1 MSSEG
6 IEGETAE
13 FGKGF
18 VGDDDVSGVV
28 DRGAVGRLAEGEAV
42 ALRGGGFHG
51 GVGFDEE
58 AIEGNDAEIFETG
71 GVAGGE
77 PLDVEREISAEVGE
91 GFDQLSRAAVAV
103 QQETGGGKARGGA
116 KDVEGGAVGLGGV
129 DRGRAVQ
136 LGGKIELRGE
146 DFDLFGER
154 SDAEAGDAGIVGA
167 DTVDDPAV
175 EADFTDP
182 GARIGEE
189 RGAEEAEPVGC
200 ALAAVPGVDAVAGD
214 ELEWRVG
221 SGELG
226 AERGDEGE
234 FVFVGG
240 VDDDGADAGA
250 YQIGDDGRVVR
261 DEGVELK
268 VEMSVVEV
276 RHRKEEVPTEHSED
290 SEGGGTGRL
299 WAVRTCASGRRRG

>member
-1 MSSEG
+1 MGSEG

-18 VGDDDVSGVV
+18 VGDDDVCGVV
-28 DRGAVGRLAEGEAV
+28 DRGAVGRFAEGEAI

-58 AIEGNDAEIFETG
+58 AVDGDGAEIFETG

-77 PLDVEREISAEVGE
+77 PLDVERKIGAEVGE
-91 GFDQLSRAAVAV
+91 GFDHLSRAAVAV
-103 QQETGGGKARGGA
+103 QEKTAGGQAGRGA

-175 EADFTDP
+175 EADFTDT

-200 ALAAVPGVDAVAGD
+200 ALAAVPRVDAVAGE
-214 ELEWRVG
+214 ELEWRAG
-221 SGELG
+221 SRELG
-226 AERGDEGE
+226 AESWAQSEATKGNSSSLVALTTTARTP
-234 FVFVGG
+234 
-240 VDDDGADAGA
+240 
-250 YQIGDDGRVVR
+250 VR
-261 DEGVELK
+261 IRSATTVAWC
-268 VEMSVVEV
+268 
-276 RHRKEEVPTEHSED
+276 
-290 SEGGGTGRL
+290 GTR
-299 WAVRTCASGRRRG
+299 ASN